1 MYVYVCM
8 YLSLDSQEVSQQDNN
23 RNAIHLAAVAKGSD
37 EEFRYMMDSLK
48 INMDFRYVYFVLVCT
63 SQWMYLRLTMYAY
76 TYNTHFGTSTT

>member
-48 INMDFRYVYFVLVCT
+48 INMDFRYVYFVLVYA
-63 SQWMYLRLTMYAY
+63 QANLRLTMYAY